1 MTIYIVEE
9 RVGKRVGN
17 RIAFP
22 DKGKALEYATGLM
35 AYVFIDELTLDA
47 FVNTSFTLE
56 ITPARGGKLDMRDN
70 LHGSFY
76 RLPVRRPV
84 RIMHWRF
91 QRPNFQYQL
100 NIIRAEV
107 RPDDWSEY
115 QKAAQEYSTAYREA
129 YREGVFPG

>member
-1 MTIYIVEE
+1 MTIFIVEE
-9 RVGKRVGN
+9 RVGKRVGKRVGN

-47 FVNTSFTLE
+47 FVNTSFALE
-56 ITPARGGKLDMRDN
+56 IKPVKGGKLNMRDN
-70 LHGSFY
+70 LYGSFY

-84 RIMHWRF
+84 RIMHWHY
-91 QRPNFQYQL
+91 QRPNFHYQL

-107 RPDDWSEY
+107 RPEDWAEY
-115 QKAAQEYSTAYREA
+115 HKAAQEYSSAYKEA
-129 YREGVFPG
+129 YSI